1 MATEEWGQ
9 RQQERMRSEE
19 DPFQISDLQT
29 SKMLNLKTSKM
40 LNLIVTCVRLLKHQQ
55 EMKTG
60 VFGVAE
66 RKSPTYI
73 PES

>member
-19 DPFQISDLQT
+19 DPFQISDLQ
-29 SKMLNLKTSKM
+29 TSKM